1 MANLSS
7 RRALEAATTAIRI
20 AARLE
25 HPMKQALEDAETYD
39 WYITKPNQIKPFFI
53 RVIDACA
60 SLGIELRKVDLG

>member
-7 RRALEAATTAIRI
+7 RRALKAATTAIRI

-39 WYITKPNQIKPFFI
+39 WYETKPNQTILYQSHRRLWAYNCGK
-53 RVIDACA
+53 
-60 SLGIELRKVDLG
+60 